1 MNAPLRDPGSF
12 RDPSGSV
19 YRSGDRIL
27 RTVMP
32 GGASEAY
39 RAARDSGL
47 FKDLAAHGLV
57 LPVEEIERPPF
68 ELDGERGACAGKPAP
83 ALHLLSL

>member
-27 RTVMP
+27 RTVMQ
-32 GGASEAY
+32 GSASEAY

-47 FKDLAAHGLV
+47 FTDLAARGFI

-68 ELDGERGACAGKPAP
+68 DSMASAANQ
-83 ALHLLSL
+83 ASIA